1 MAIRPIVDTLRRI
14 GKGVF
19 IDRISEELARV
30 VRETENTGKPCELQI
45 RLRVSPAARGGALI
59 VEGFSAMKLGKA
71 PSEDALLWST
81 PEGNL
86 MDRDPSQGELPLREV
101 QGAAAA
107 ESAPLKSA
115 AGEGAPLKTTGAA

>member
-1 MAIRPIVDTLRRI
+1 MSVRPIVDTLRRI

-19 IDRISEELARV
+19 LDRISEELARV
-30 VRETENTGKPCELQI
+30 VRETESTGKPCELHL

-81 PEGNL
+81 PDGNL
-86 MDRDPSQGELPLREV
+86 VDRDPSQGELPLREV
-101 QGAAAA
+101 PAQGDAS
-107 ESAPLKSA
+107 SAPLKS
-115 AGEGAPLKTTGAA
+115 TGA